1 MSQTKFNEAADRAVR
16 VSELIEEVIL
26 LDELLALHK
35 DHGAHPAESQQ
46 YRDRRSEFVEEIN
59 GLLKPHH
66 IRVVCEE

>member
-46 YRDRRSEFVEEIN
+46 YRDR
-59 GLLKPHH
+59 
-66 IRVVCEE
+66 